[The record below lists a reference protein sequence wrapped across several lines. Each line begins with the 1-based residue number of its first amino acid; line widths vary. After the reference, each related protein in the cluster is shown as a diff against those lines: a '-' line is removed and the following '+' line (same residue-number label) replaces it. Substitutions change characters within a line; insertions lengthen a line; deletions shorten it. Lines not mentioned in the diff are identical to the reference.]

1 MLFWFCIHSC
11 GAALVSIR
19 EKLHIKAELLFWGR
33 DHMFKP
39 FRLALNLVQR
49 RDGLPETDPL
59 GALSITL
66 ET

>member
-1 MLFWFCIHSC
+1 MLFWFCIHSG

-19 EKLHIKAELLFWGR
+19 EKLHSKAELLLWRR

-39 FRLALNLVQR
+39 SRLALNLVQR

-59 GALSITL
+59 EALSMTL